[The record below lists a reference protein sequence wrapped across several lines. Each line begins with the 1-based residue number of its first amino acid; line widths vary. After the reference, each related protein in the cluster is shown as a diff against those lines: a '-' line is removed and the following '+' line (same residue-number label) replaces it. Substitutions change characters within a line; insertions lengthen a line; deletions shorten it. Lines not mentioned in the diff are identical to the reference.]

1 MASKQMQVGERRQGS
16 REVAEKLLAER
27 QQVLVLFNQVAGVK
41 PYSEKKPSRES
52 LQEFCQLLV
61 DYIAAGHF
69 ALYQRISVGDERRQR
84 LAEVAEQVY
93 PRIARTTQAVV
104 DFNDKYDG
112 ARALEATDELVRD
125 LSALGEHLAVRAELE
140 DRLIAE
146 MLAPT

>member
-1 MASKQMQVGERRQGS
+1 MASKQMQVGERRRGS

-69 ALYQRISVGDERRQR
+69 ALYQRISAGDERRQR
-84 LAEVAEQVY
+84 LAEVAERVY